1 MRILCA
7 SDGSPRAAAAVD
19 KLCGTFLPER
29 VAVDLLAVAAP
40 RRGSPT
46 GSAARE
52 RAARF
57 EEQITAEERRLA
69 GAGFAVDRSLRA
81 GHPADQ
87 IVAFAEATGPD
98 LIVLG
103 SRSADGDGSGY
114 SGRVAGSVARHA
126 HVPVLIARDA
136 VPIRS
141 IVLGY
146 DESPD
151 ADRALS
157 LVAGLPWRSA
167 PEVAVCSAYEVGETL
182 LPGMQ
187 GAGDGGGSAARVED
201 LVESRYAAEGIAGEA
216 AARLTRAGIPATG
229 HAPHGRASA
238 QLEILAA
245 QLAADLIV
253 VGSRGISGVERFL
266 LGSTS
271 DELVVSART
280 SILVVRS

>member
-19 KLCGTFLPER
+19 KLCATFLADR
-29 VAVDLLAVAAP
+29 VRVDLLAVASP
-40 RRGSPT
+40 RRGSPS
-46 GSAARE
+46 GRAAQE
-52 RAARF
+52 RAAQFR
-57 EEQITAEERRLA
+57 EQVVAEERRLR
-69 GAGFAVDRSLRA
+69 GAGFVVETSLRD

-98 LIVLG
+98 LVVLG
-103 SRSADGDGSGY
+103 SRAADGDGSGY

-151 ADRALS
+151 SDRALS
-157 LVAGLPWRSA
+157 LVAQLPWRAA
-167 PEVAVCSAYEVGETL
+167 PEVAVCSAYEVGESL
-182 LPGMQ
+182 LPGVEGQ
-187 GAGDGGGSAARVED
+187 TGGAAGARAED
-201 LVESRYAAEGIAGEA
+201 LAESRYAAEGIAAEA
-216 AARLTRAGIPATG
+216 AARLRQGGISATG
-229 HAPHGRASA
+229 HSPHGRASA

-253 VGSRGISGVERFL
+253 VGSRGLSGVERFL

-280 SILVVRS
+280 SVLVVRS